1 MLEVQTAEKDLVQRL
16 SQSGRSRDMA
26 FSELMDR
33 YQERVYWHIRRLVH
47 YHEDADDVLQNT
59 FVKVFKN
66 IAKFKGDSTLFT
78 WIYRIATNESI
89 THLKKKKRSMAESI
103 DGEAPIFLK
112 ADEHFD
118 GDKATLLL
126 KSAIANLPEKQMLVF
141 NMRYYE
147 ELSYQE
153 ISEVCET
160 SIGSLKASYHHAV
173 KKIEEFLKNNEA

>member
-1 MLEVQTAEKDLVQRL
+1 MEELIIQKIRNEETKNYGFNLLVR
-16 SQSGRSRDMA
+16 
-26 FSELMDR
+26 E

-59 FVKVFKN
+59 FVKVFRN
-66 IAKFKGDSTLFT
+66 IGKFKGDSTLFT

-89 THLKKKKRSMAESI
+89 THLKKKKRLAADSI
-103 DGEAPIFLK
+103 DEETPIFLK
-112 ADEHFD
+112 ADDYFD
-118 GDKATLLL
+118 GDRAALLL

-153 ISEVCET
+153 ISEVCDT
-160 SIGSLKASYHHAV
+160 SVGSLKASYHHAV
-173 KKIEEFLKNNEA
+173 KKIEEFLKNNGE

>member
-1 MLEVQTAEKDLVQRL
+1 MLEVQTAEKDLVLRL
-16 SQSGRSRDMA
+16 SQSGRSRDLA
-26 FSELMDR
+26 FSELMDL

-59 FVKVFKN
+59 FVKVFRN
-66 IAKFKGDSTLFT
+66 IGKFKGDSTLFT

-89 THLKKKKRSMAESI
+89 THLKKKKRLAADSI
-103 DGEAPIFLK
+103 DEETPIFLK
-112 ADEHFD
+112 ADDYFD
-118 GDKATLLL
+118 GDRAALLL

-153 ISEVCET
+153 ISEVCDT
-160 SIGSLKASYHHAV
+160 SVGSLKASYHHAV
-173 KKIEEFLKNNEA
+173 KKIEEFLKNNGE